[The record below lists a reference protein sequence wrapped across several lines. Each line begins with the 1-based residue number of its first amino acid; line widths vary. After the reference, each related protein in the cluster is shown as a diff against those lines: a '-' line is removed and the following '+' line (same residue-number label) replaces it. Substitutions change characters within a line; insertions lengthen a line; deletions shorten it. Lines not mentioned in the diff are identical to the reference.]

1 MDIRNGQLHSRLRD
15 RLCPACGR
23 SKVILITFVWEFSW
37 VHLRL
42 RLFLVNIFFSTCTL
56 GARHIQTRLVEPS
69 AKSLNSGDVFIL
81 VTPKEMHLWNGR
93 DASIMKKAKVSSR

>member
-1 MDIRNGQLHSRLRD
+1 MG
-15 RLCPACGR
+15 
-23 SKVILITFVWEFSW
+23 V
-37 VHLRL
+37 
-42 RLFLVNIFFSTCTL
+42 FLGLPSSQTLPCEYFFSTCTL